1 MRTRI
6 ACGASVRCGR
16 HQQMMMCLLVH
27 GCASNAVFDTEGGV
41 GNTFNLNVRMINNSL
56 NTGSQ

>member
-1 MRTRI
+1 
-6 ACGASVRCGR
+6 
-16 HQQMMMCLLVH
+16 MMMCLLVH